1 MTASAVFSIANTVA
15 LAAWV
20 ALLVRPQAAWVQRV
34 VGTVVPGALSVAYVV
49 VMALRLGRVDGG
61 FDSLEGVAALFSDRT
76 LLLGGW
82 IHYLAFDLLVG
93 GWISRDAAARGLA
106 RWKVAPFLVLTFL
119 FGPAGWLGY
128 RLLARASGTPA
139 GAGRAEAVPG

>member
-1 MTASAVFSIANTVA
+1 MSASAAFSLANTLA

-20 ALLVRPQAAWVQRV
+20 VLLVQPRAAWVQRV
-34 VGTVVPGALSVAYVV
+34 VGTLVPGGLAVGYVV

-61 FDSLEGVAALFSDRT
+61 FDSLEGVAALFADRT

-82 IHYLAFDLLVG
+82 VHYLAFDLLVG
-93 GWISRDAAARGLA
+93 GWISRDADARA
-106 RWKVAPFLVLTFL
+106 IPRWKVAPFLVLTFL

-128 RLLARASGTPA
+128 RLLARASARPA
-139 GAGRAEAVPG
+139 GVGSFE